1 MKRTLI
7 AASIVLLAAATASAG
22 IANTKHNLASGSTQT
37 TRATVAS
44 GNTELCNFCHV
55 PHGAMTGFNVVDET
69 DTVAVTPLWNHTLGT
84 ATYTL
89 YTSTTM
95 DAAPAAINSGT
106 TITNMCLSCHDGT
119 VALGAMQ
126 NYMNTAPGPVAMQG
140 NVTAG
145 NALSAASTALLSTN
159 LTNDHPINMTY
170 NTADTGLV
178 AAPPAGYLFSN
189 TVQCASCHDVHDNT
203 FAPFLRA
210 TNVGSAL
217 CLACHAK

>member
-22 IANTKHNLASGSTQT
+22 IATTKHNLSSGSTAT

-89 YTSTTM
+89 YTSSTM

-126 NYMNTAPGPVAMQG
+126 NYMSGVTGPVGMQG
-140 NVTAG
+140 SVSAGGNLNAG
-145 NALSAASTALLSTN
+145 NALLSTN

-178 AAPPAGYLFSN
+178 SPAPAGYLFTN

-203 FAPFLRA
+203 NQPFLRA
-210 TNVGSAL
+210 SNAGSAL
-217 CLACHAK
+217 CLTCHAK